1 LNQHGM
7 NNEIGISEF
16 FIAKRAAKKM
26 IEYLRARKAERAQ
39 EELMLKENGGL
50 TEKEVVNSSEERSMV
65 QNSALA
71 GPLPVPVP

>member
-1 LNQHGM
+1 M